1 MKKLYL
7 VLIVLLFCAAANAEQ
22 TATLVHNGSSKVFYG
37 TNAFKTACDSAV
49 SGDVITLSS
58 GRFSAYNSIRKNITV
73 RGCGWKGAG
82 KTEIYERISIQ
93 IPTADTVSH
102 LCLEGI
108 KFYEINIDTLL
119 HNPSFSKCWI
129 GNLSLY
135 NVFNGTISNCHIDV
149 VRRYNGDKR
158 YQLTFV
164 NCIVNSDDVPNLS
177 FINCI
182 VGGKPTNYG
191 NVYINCIMTNDY
203 YDLYQESTAINCVYF
218 GGSNNFFS
226 QCFGS
231 NNSVVTSKYILFKN
245 DFRMDDNRW
254 FRFDDGTTD
263 DAFELRPEIQAQY
276 LGNDGTQ
283 IGIYGGLRPF
293 TTELS
298 YPIII
303 DLQVAP
309 TSSADG
315 KLDVNIE
322 VTNAE

>member
-22 TATLVHNGSSKVFYG
+22 TATLVHNGSPKVFYG
-37 TNAFKTACDSAV
+37 TDAFRTACDSAV

-58 GRFSAYNSIRKNITV
+58 GRFSANYNIRKNVTV

-82 KTEIYERISIQ
+82 KTEIYERISVR

-108 KFYEINIDTLL
+108 KFNAINIDDTLL
-119 HNPSFSKCWI
+119 HNPSFAKCWI
-129 GNLSLY
+129 GTLTLY
-135 NVFNGTISNCHIDV
+135 NVFNGTISNCHIDNV
-149 VRRYNGDKR
+149 SRYYGDKR

-164 NCIVNSDDVPNLS
+164 NCIVNSSDVPNLS

-182 VGGKPTNYG
+182 VGGISTNYG
-191 NVYINCIMTNDY
+191 NVYINCIMTSDYND
-203 YDLYQESTAINCVYF
+203 LNQESTAINCVYF
-218 GGSNNFFS
+218 GGHNNFFS

-231 NNSVVTSKYILFKN
+231 NNSVVTSKDILFKN
-245 DFRMDDNRW
+245 YFRMDGSG

-293 TTELS
+293 TSELS